1 MMKKLISLLAI
12 IFILVSCKDEVIKKP
27 KRLIEKE
34 VMVNIM
40 YDLSLLEAIRYQNPA
55 SLDTFRI
62 NPKKY
67 IYKKYKIDSLQF
79 AQSNAYYAS
88 DYEEYANIVARLE
101 DRLTKKKAETVA
113 LIKAEAK
120 KKNKKKNKKKKTV
133 KKPGLSRIKR
143 IDSLEI
149 NQRKRL

>member
-1 MMKKLISLLAI
+1 MKKLISLLAI
-12 IFILVSCKDEVIKKP
+12 IFILISCKDEIIKKP

-88 DYEEYANIVARLE
+88 DYEEYADIVARLE

-120 KKNKKKNKKKKTV
+120 KEKKKKKTV

>member
-1 MMKKLISLLAI
+1 MKKLISLLAI
-12 IFILVSCKDEVIKKP
+12 IFILISCKDEIIKKP

-88 DYEEYANIVARLE
+88 DYEGYADIVARLE

-120 KKNKKKNKKKKTV
+120 KEKKKEKKKTV

>member
-1 MMKKLISLLAI
+1 MKKLISLLAI

-113 LIKAEAK
+113 LIKVEAK
-120 KKNKKKNKKKKTV
+120 KKNKKNKKKKTV

>member
-120 KKNKKKNKKKKTV
+120 KKNKKKKTV